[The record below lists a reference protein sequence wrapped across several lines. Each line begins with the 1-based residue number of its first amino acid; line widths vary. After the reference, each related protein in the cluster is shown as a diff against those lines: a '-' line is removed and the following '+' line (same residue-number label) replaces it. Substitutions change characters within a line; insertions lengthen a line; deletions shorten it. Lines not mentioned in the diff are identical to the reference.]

1 MSNQLDY
8 HLEAWLEHAYKEF
21 DIASFDK
28 PRQVEHS
35 FTFKNK
41 TDAESA
47 VAELR
52 SLNFVADFTKRG
64 LFKTRVYASHV
75 SDLRDE
81 TITAFLT
88 TVVAVA
94 EKHSG
99 VYDGFGTYI
108 GGLKASDT

>member
-1 MSNQLDY
+1 MSEQLDY
-8 HLEAWLEHAYKEF
+8 QLEAWLALAYSAG
-21 DIASFDK
+21 DIESFDN
-28 PRQVEHS
+28 PRPAEHS

-52 SLNFVADFTKRG
+52 SLNFDANVTKRG

-81 TITAFLT
+81 TVTEFLT
-88 TVVAVA
+88 TVVGVA
-94 EKHSG
+94 DKHSG
-99 VYDGFGTYI
+99 VYDGFSCYI
-108 GGLKASDT
+108 GSV